1 MEIKASVDDLRK
13 KKLFIGLPCYGG
25 MMTGM
30 CAKSCLDLQG
40 MAIQF
45 GVEIRFSFLFNESLI
60 TRARNYL
67 TDEFLRSTSTRPNPN
82 FNDKEPESET
92 NKKTREEPYTH
103 LLFIDSDIHF
113 DPRDVFALLALD
125 RDIIGAPYP
134 KKSIKWW
141 AVQQATYRHA
151 NWGGIK
157 AAIVKNIL
165 DRQKDGS
172 VPEISNTQ
180 LADIAAEKGKS
191 LDPSEM
197 DKLVGDFVFN
207 AVAGTQQFNVTEPI
221 EVLEIGTGYMMIK
234 REVFEYFEKAYPE
247 KRYRPDHMGQKFF
260 DGSRHI
266 HAYFDCEIDRWYEHV
281 QQEDGSVKVE
291 QKGTERYLSED
302 YLFCQKARKIVKNKE
317 AIKAYPQ
324 QVAEYEAAL
333 AAYNVA
339 EDKANLTE
347 PVAPPAPI
355 EERVKV
361 WLCPWMLTH
370 HVGTYAFT
378 GNLPAIANYLGKL

>member
-1 MEIKASVDDLRK
+1 MEIKATVEDLRK
-13 KKLFIGLPCYGG
+13 KKVFVGLPCYGG

-40 MAIQF
+40 LCMQYGI
-45 GVEIRFSFLFNESLI
+45 EMRFSFLFNESLI

-67 TDEFLRSTSTRPNPN
+67 TDEFLRSTSKRTYPNPN
-82 FNDKEPESET
+82 FNQSAPEGPGNARTIEV
-92 NKKTREEPYTH
+92 EEPYTH
-103 LLFIDSDIHF
+103 LMFIDSDIHF
-113 DPRDVFALLALD
+113 DPRDILTLLALD

-151 NWGGIK
+151 NWDGVKQAIADHI
-157 AAIVKNIL
+157 AAKQL
-165 DRQKDGS
+165 DPT
-172 VPEISNTQ
+172 VPDLTSIQ
-180 LADIAAEKGKS
+180 LAEIAGEKDKS
-191 LDPSEM
+191 LDPMEL

-234 REVFEYFEKAYPE
+234 REVFKLFEKVYPE
-247 KRYRPDHMGQKFF
+247 KAYRPDHMGQAFF

-266 HAYFDCEIDRWYEHV
+266 HAFFDCEIDRTY
-281 QQEDGSVKVE
+281 DKTTGAMI
-291 QKGTERYLSED
+291 GTERYLSED
-302 YLFCQKARKIVKNKE
+302 YLFCQKSRKMV
-317 AIKAYPQ
+317 YP
-324 QVAEYEAAL
+324 E
-333 AAYNVA
+333 
-339 EDKANLTE
+339 TG
-347 PVAPPAPI
+347 
-355 EERVKV
+355 ERVKV

-378 GNLPAIANYLGKL
+378 GNLPAIANYLGRL